1 MQCELIDKGKAS
13 QINAPETN
21 AEISMNDEWKRRKV
35 ISDIDCTVL
44 VWLVFLE
51 GVTYHHI
58 LKPPTA
64 APRKPFIVYCSV
76 GEASH

>member
-1 MQCELIDKGKAS
+1 
-13 QINAPETN
+13 
-21 AEISMNDEWKRRKV
+21 MNDEWKRRKV